1 MLLSILLAFLNIC
14 SILEQVKKPREAGKG
29 VVEEGARVEDVA
41 GGFGS
46 GGPEDSVGEEPK
58 V

>member
-1 MLLSILLAFLNIC
+1 MSDSFFASFHFVGF
-14 SILEQVKKPREAGKG
+14 SYQQVKKAREAGKG